1 MESDLQ
7 HQHHFLHGHNQ
18 HQQTHQK
25 QMNPGLTRYQSAPS
39 SYFSSNLDRDFCEE
53 FLNRPTSPETERVF
67 ARFLA
72 NSGGNTENISSS
84 SPCEIKQDSPVRE
97 SISQINQQP
106 QMVASMNNH
115 SSDTRLHQHQ
125 QQQQQS
131 SYSASQ
137 GFYQSR
143 SKPPLPDHNS
153 GSGINYRSM
162 NSMGLERLPS
172 VKLSSGNNS
181 NLVRHSSSPAGLFS
195 NINIEFENGN
205 TDPTYS
211 AAGRPP
217 SSSGIMSPIAE
228 MGNKN
233 TGENSPDSG
242 GFGETPGNNYVSSY
256 PIGSWDDSAMMST
269 GLKRHL
275 TDDDRILSG
284 LNSSETQNEEAG
296 DRPPMLAHHLSL
308 PKTSA
313 EMATIEKLLQFQD
326 SVPCKIRAKRGCAT
340 HPRSIAERVRRTRIS
355 ERMRKLQELVPNMD
369 KQTNTSDMLDLAV
382 DYIKDLQRQ
391 FKVGTTTFLLSMHLI
406 EEFVKSLSSNLRLN
420 GIDQAPPPTLFC
432 LVRVSAT
439 ECNVFFPILDLVPL
453 YSLVG
458 REGPD

>member
-1 MESDLQ
+1 MDLLGSVSCYFSSASLFKLNQETGDSMESDLQ

-18 HQQTHQK
+18 HQQIHQK
-25 QMNPGLTRYQSAPS
+25 QMNSGLTRYQSAPS

-53 FLNRPTSPETERVF
+53 FLNRPTSPETERIF

-72 NSGGNTENISSS
+72 NSGGNTENIPGSNL
-84 SPCEIKQDSPVRE
+84 CEIKQDSPVKE
-97 SISQINQQP
+97 SVSKINQQP
-106 QMVASMNNH
+106 QMMASMNNH

-125 QQQQQS
+125 HQQHQQGN
-131 SYSASQ
+131 YSASQ

-143 SKPPLPDHNS
+143 SKPPLPDHNP
-153 GSGINYRSM
+153 GSGMNHRST
-162 NSMGLERLPS
+162 NSTGLERLPS
-172 VKLSSGNNS
+172 MKPSSGNNP

-195 NINIEFENGN
+195 NINIEFENGYAVLRGMGDLGAGN
-205 TDPTYS
+205 RDTTYS

-217 SSSGIMSPIAE
+217 SSSGIRSTIAE

-233 TGENSPDSG
+233 MGENSPDSG
-242 GFGETPGNNYVSSY
+242 GFGETPGNNYDY
-256 PIGSWDDSAMMST
+256 PIGSWDDSAVMST
-269 GLKRHL
+269 GSKRHL
-275 TDDDRILSG
+275 TDDDRTLSG

-296 DRPPMLAHHLSL
+296 NRPPMLARHLSL

-313 EMATIEKLLQFQD
+313 EMSTIENFLQFQD

-355 ERMRKLQELVPNMD
+355 ERMRKLQDLVPNMD

-391 FKVGTTTFLLSMHLI
+391 FKALS
-406 EEFVKSLSSNLRLN
+406 ENR
-420 GIDQAPPPTLFC
+420 ARCTC
-432 LVRVSAT
+432 LKKQQ
-439 ECNVFFPILDLVPL
+439 P
-453 YSLVG
+453 
-458 REGPD
+458 

>member
-72 NSGGNTENISSS
+72 NSGGKTEDISSS

-106 QMVASMNNH
+106 QMVASMNIH
-115 SSDTRLHQHQ
+115 SSDTRLHQHQQ

-153 GSGINYRSM
+153 GSGMNYRSM

-195 NINIEFENGN
+195 DINIEFENGYAVLRGMG
-205 TDPTYS
+205 DPGAGKRDPAYS

-242 GFGETPGNNYVSSY
+242 GFGEAPGNDYVSSY
-256 PIGSWDDSAMMST
+256 PIGSWDDSAMMSIDS
-269 GLKRHL
+269 KRHL

-284 LNSSETQNEEAG
+284 LNSSETQQNEEAG

-355 ERMRKLQELVPNMD
+355 ERMRKLQDLVPNMD

-391 FKVGTTTFLLSMHLI
+391 FKALS
-406 EEFVKSLSSNLRLN
+406 ENRSRCTCVNK
-420 GIDQAPPPTLFC
+420 QQP
-432 LVRVSAT
+432 
-439 ECNVFFPILDLVPL
+439 
-453 YSLVG
+453 
-458 REGPD
+458 